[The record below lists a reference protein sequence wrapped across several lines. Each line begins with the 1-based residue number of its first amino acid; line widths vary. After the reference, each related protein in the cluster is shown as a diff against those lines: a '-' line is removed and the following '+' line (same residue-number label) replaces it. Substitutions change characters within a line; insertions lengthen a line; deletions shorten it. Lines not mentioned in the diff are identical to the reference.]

1 MTSPSLVTARPSP
14 KPLKATSMTMPCWTL
29 GQLTRVKICKTRSTI
44 SPLNKMRFLHNSS
57 VTCYFRFS
65 FITSLLAL
73 FLLFSGCTVNQIYYQ
88 TPPSAKALTDINYI
102 YIDQF
107 KGEQSVL
114 FSKILTH
121 VINQQPLLKSLV
133 VFPEKEDPNAAILS
147 VEVQRYAVHDTEE
160 ITQQTHISL
169 VEHKVLQDNP
179 EGLNTIKRVFEFV
192 EKSYPERLIKRT
204 LDLEISFKI
213 ISAAGDEILYLNP
226 ENASLKQ
233 SYRGEENI
241 LLIPDA
247 LDEMARLAQLLMQK
261 FLDRI
266 NPEPQERVVALEKG
280 SSPVPWT
287 FGMLDFGHP
296 RIVRSNHFASGMRYD
311 LALKGWNYVLF
322 EPRTY
327 PESTRFFFT
336 NQVFLRLKR
345 AGLPHTTLQPLL
357 EVHEKSFDQDEINI
371 ILLGLIPNQD
381 FKRYAQIIKSH
392 ARVTQNIDRLNLATS
407 HYNLGVVYQLRSELG
422 LAEYHFSQANAY
434 NPHAKYSQAWT
445 DLQHLRG
452 DYNPLDELMDPSVE
466 SAGKLNPP
474 DGALLQPKN

>member
-1 MTSPSLVTARPSP
+1 
-14 KPLKATSMTMPCWTL
+14 
-29 GQLTRVKICKTRSTI
+29 
-44 SPLNKMRFLHNSS
+44 
-57 VTCYFRFS
+57 
-65 FITSLLAL
+65 
-73 FLLFSGCTVNQIYYQ
+73 
-88 TPPSAKALTDINYI
+88 
-102 YIDQF
+102 
-107 KGEQSVL
+107 
-114 FSKILTH
+114 
-121 VINQQPLLKSLV
+121 V

-160 ITQQTHISL
+160 ITQQTHITL

-179 EGLNTIKRVFEFV
+179 AGLNTIKRVFEFV

-213 ISAAGDEILYLNP
+213 ISAAGDKIIYLNP

-233 SYRGEENI
+233 NYRGEENI

-247 LDEMARLAQLLMQK
+247 IDEMARLAQLIMQK

-266 NPEPQERVVALEKG
+266 NPEPLEREVALEKG
-280 SSPVPWT
+280 TSPVPWT

-296 RIVRSNHFASGMRYD
+296 RIIRSNHFATGMRYD

-322 EPRTY
+322 EPRIY
-327 PESTRFFFT
+327 PESTHFFFT
-336 NQVFLRLKR
+336 NQVFSRLKR

-392 ARVTQNIDRLNLATS
+392 ARVTKNIDRLNFATS
-407 HYNLGVVYQLRSELG
+407 HYNLGVVYQLRRELG
-422 LAEYHFSQANAY
+422 LAEYHFAQANAY
-434 NPHAKYSQAWT
+434 NPQAKYSQAWT
-445 DLQHLRG
+445 DLQHLKG
-452 DYNPLDELMDPSVE
+452 DYNPLDELMDRSVE
-466 SAGKLNPP
+466 SAGKINPP
-474 DGALLQPKN
+474 EGALLQPNN

>member
-1 MTSPSLVTARPSP
+1 
-14 KPLKATSMTMPCWTL
+14 
-29 GQLTRVKICKTRSTI
+29 
-44 SPLNKMRFLHNSS
+44 MRFLL
-57 VTCYFRFS
+57 TFPTAYFFRFC
-65 FITSLLAL
+65 FISALLSG
-73 FLLFSGCTVNQIYYQ
+73 FLLFSGCAVNQIYYQ
-88 TPPSAKALTDINYI
+88 TPPSAKALSTEINTVYV
-102 YIDQF
+102 DQF

-121 VINQQPLLKSLV
+121 QINQQPLLKTLAV
-133 VFPEKEDPNAAILS
+133 LPEKDDPNAAVLS
-147 VEVQRYAVHDTEE
+147 VEVLRYAVHDTEE
-160 ITQQTHISL
+160 IIPQTHIAL
-169 VEHKVLQDNP
+169 VEHKELQDNP
-179 EGLNTIKRVFEFV
+179 AGLNTIKRVFEFV
-192 EKSYPERLIKRT
+192 EKPYQQRLINRT

-213 ISAAGDEILYLNP
+213 INAAGDKTLYLNA

-266 NPEPQERVVALEKG
+266 NPEPQERIFALEKG

-287 FGMLDFGHP
+287 FGILDFGHP

-336 NQVFLRLKR
+336 NQVFSRLKR

-422 LAEYHFSQANAY
+422 LAEYHFAQANAY

-445 DLQHLRG
+445 DLQHLKG
-452 DYNPLDELMDPSVE
+452 DYNPLDELMDRSVE